1 MSFPLI
7 YGCMALGGPWDRSEI
22 TSTQFDAAHTA
33 VRAAHQTGFDLF
45 DHADIYAAG
54 KSETIFGRILAE
66 DPELRQGIKLQ
77 TKCGI
82 RIPGNTGPEDSPVH
96 YRLDRDTIRAS
107 LEGSLE
113 RLGVDSVERLILH
126 RPDPLTTLGET
137 GQALDDLRSEGLIN
151 SVGLS
156 NMTLRH
162 VAAFQ
167 QVLCT
172 PLTAV
177 QIQMSLAHRD
187 FVETQILGN
196 QTEGTEY
203 NFPEGLLTHCAADEI
218 EVQAWGAMADGIY
231 SGRQAPQ
238 GDRTAEATSG
248 VVERLAERMNVSR
261 EAVVVGWLLRHPY
274 AIRPVVGTMN
284 PERIRACAQAPQAAE
299 DMTHTDWYEL
309 WTAAR
314 GRSLP

>member
-7 YGCMALGGPWDRSEI
+7 FGCMALGGPWDRSEI

-33 VRAAHQTGFDLF
+33 VRAAHRAGFELF

-54 KSETIFGRILAE
+54 KSEAVFGRILAE
-66 DPELRQGIKLQ
+66 DPELRRGIRLQ

-82 RIPGNTGPEDSPVH
+82 RLPGNTGPEGSPVH

-107 LEGSLE
+107 LEGSLQ

-126 RPDPLTTLGET
+126 RPDPLTTLGEAA
-137 GQALDDLRSEGLIN
+137 QALDDLRSEGLIN

-167 QVLCT
+167 QVLST

-187 FVETQILGN
+187 FVETQVLGN
-196 QTEGTEY
+196 QSEGTEY
-203 NFPEGLLTHCAADEI
+203 NFPEGLLTHCVADEI
-218 EVQAWGAMADGIY
+218 EVQAWGAMANGIY
-231 SGRQAPQ
+231 SGRGAPE
-238 GDRTAEATSG
+238 GDPTAEATSG
-248 VVERLAERMNVSR
+248 VVTRLAERMNVSR

-274 AIRPVVGTMN
+274 AIRPVVGTTN
-284 PERIRACAQAPQAAE
+284 PERIRACTQAPEAAAH
-299 DMTHTDWYEL
+299 MTHSDWYEL

-314 GRSLP
+314 GHALP